1 MKGGFMTRFISPLYD
16 TTFKYLWKCDTERF
30 YFIKLIKYLTTIDLS
45 NYHLYDNEINSG
57 NNL

>member
-1 MKGGFMTRFISPLYD
+1 MTRFISPLYD
-16 TTFKYLWKCDTERF
+16 TTFKYLWKSDVARF

-57 NNL
+57 NNLKD